1 MKPEKS
7 LLEQILGIGNNVFIR
22 TVTHYYTGKVA
33 AVSADFV
40 VLADAAWVAD
50 TGRFSKALVEGTLEE
65 VEPFPDL
72 VAVGKACIVDATIWR
87 HALPRD
93 IR

>member
-1 MKPEKS
+1 MEPEKT
-7 LLEQILGIGNNVFIR
+7 LLEQILGVGNNVFVR

-33 AVSADFV
+33 EVSPDFI
-40 VLADAAWVAD
+40 VLVDAAWVAD

-65 VEPFPDL
+65 VEPFPDP
-72 VAVGKACIVDATIWR
+72 VVVGKACIVDVTPWK

-93 IR
+93 MR